1 MRLHFRLLSYKM
13 LLLIVPILSS
23 MRFKKWSVSRR

>member
-1 MRLHFRLLSYKM
+1 M